1 MTHDFATLSCNVY
14 HIHQAEEA
22 AKQTTAHQCRI
33 QGWAEGTTLEMQAQK
48 IKEWIESKLP
58 ACPMPTI
65 QQKAYAAVLFF
76 PDRQTAAKFATQ
88 FIEDEPTLN
97 DKPFYTKPQLPPS
110 VIASQRPL
118 VNARHVL
125 ATEKESRKN
134 IV

>member
-58 ACPMPTI
+58 GSPMRAI
-65 QQKAYAAVLFF
+65 QHEAYGL
-76 PDRQTAAKFATQ
+76 RG
-88 FIEDEPTLN
+88 
-97 DKPFYTKPQLPPS
+97 
-110 VIASQRPL
+110 RPL
-118 VNARHVL
+118 LPRPTHRGKIRDAIHRRQ
-125 ATEKESRKN
+125 ADSE
-134 IV
+134 